1 MQELIAEPHIKEYY
15 ANILSKV
22 TNIHALANDAKK
34 IGVDPE
40 PEAET
45 HPALDLAERTEKII
59 KLEGLANRYRT
70 LFEEFKGNR
79 IKVIFKIFEEILSGD
94 LGNLGDRS
102 KRLELAIKTALMLNT
117 EGVVIAP
124 IEGVPKVLISK
135 NFDGTSYVDIYYA
148 GPIRAAGG
156 TSTVF
161 PLILGDYGR
170 KILGLDRYKPTED
183 EIERYCE
190 ETQLYEHIV
199 SRQYKI
205 KPDEVRKIIEG
216 CPVCIN
222 GEPTEEKEVEVH
234 RDLERIPS
242 NRIRGGACLVIS
254 EGVALKAK
262 KILTYAKMLNL
273 DWSWLEGIIKVGKHA
288 DGKSSNQANWKYL
301 EGLAAGRPIFAY
313 PSTAG
318 GFRLRYGRSRTGG
331 IMSTTIHP
339 ATMYVLDEFIAIGTQ
354 LKNEKPGKATCV
366 YACDSLE
373 GPIVKLK
380 NADIVQLKTSGEAKK
395 IVNDIYEILS
405 LGDILVCYGDFRK
418 LAHPLLP
425 AGYCGEWWVQELK
438 KNVPKNEF
446 ELISKNLGNID
457 AYKAVELSEK
467 YSVPLHPDYSAY
479 YSLMSKNETIEL
491 IKAVKDAE
499 IVKEGNRILGA
510 LMPNETKT
518 KNILEKIL
526 LEHKIREN
534 KILIEEKYAYAF
546 LKTLGYSDARIDYA
560 ELENKEDALQI
571 INAISPIK
579 IRDKAGTFIGAR
591 MGRPESSCPREMKGN
606 PHGLF
611 PVGNYG
617 GSTRSINKAAE
628 YGRIT
633 VDVAI
638 KRCPKCKKESHHYLC
653 EECNVRTVGVFK
665 CKHCGRET
673 SDERCNACKKDSG
686 VGYTSKILEIDTE
699 LRKAA
704 ENLKIKMPTIVKGV
718 RGVMNKARTAEP
730 LEKAILRAKYNLH
743 IFRDGTVRYEMINN
757 TLTHFKPKE
766 INVSISKLHEL
777 GYLKDYLGKE
787 LTDDDQIVEL
797 MPQDIVI
804 CEDAGS
810 HLLSLSNFL
819 DEELERLYHK
829 EPYYKAQTKE
839 DLIGHFVLALAP
851 HTSAAVVGRILG
863 YNKSRGCF
871 AHPYFHQA
879 KRRNCLTKDTPII
892 IKEGNNAKIIQI
904 GSLDNGSKE
913 KEIPLENLKAFTI
926 NENGKI
932 KEERIKAL
940 FKQKNPKKL
949 LKIKT
954 KFGRTITATGK
965 QKILVEKEGKAI
977 YKFAKDLKEKDRL
990 LSLNK
995 FDLTKPVNE
1004 INVLDWYLK
1013 NCSEEEKRKIRVHR
1027 IKEKLSETIEKKG
1040 GCWKVAEKIDCL
1052 KNKEHYKKGK
1062 MLHTALDFDALPLNI
1077 FQELIAKLKLPL
1089 SEFDDC
1095 EISYNKQKSRIRAK
1109 IQLNKEIGELV
1120 GYYLAE
1126 GYARTT
1132 DNGKR
1137 TKYVYQINLVSAEK
1151 ELTRRFAKILKGIS
1165 GRNATIEKIKT
1176 TETITLSGRVYYDLF
1191 TRILKCGKGARDKR
1205 IPVQLLNSNKECIS
1219 AMLAAYLVGDAG
1231 IDKTCI
1237 KATSVNKELIN
1248 DFCFIAARLNLFAH
1262 VFEEKEREIKTGL
1275 VREFYSKK
1283 GKRIFIKAYGLRLYS
1298 GDFKAI
1304 SNHLFGKKL
1313 IIAKRNMQKFPIN
1326 KKRVNKLGSFI
1337 LDKIVKVEELKSK
1350 EEYVYDLIIEGEKTF
1365 IGGFGNLAIYDCDG
1379 EQDSITLIM
1388 DALLNFSN
1396 HYLPE
1401 TRGGRMDA
1409 PLVYTAIINPLEID
1423 DEVYNLEVTDTY
1435 PLDFYEK
1442 TLQMCP
1448 PDVEG
1453 IETVQNRLGTIKQY
1467 SGFKFSHAAE
1477 RFDDGPSKSRYVQ
1490 LKSMEEK
1497 INKQVELQGKI
1508 RAVET
1513 KDSIERV
1520 LVSHFLPDCIGNVRA
1535 FSRQKVRCTN
1545 CNASYRRIPLTG
1557 KCAKCNNGNLILTI
1571 SEGSVIKY
1579 LDIAKRII
1587 AKYSLS
1593 DYLKQRI
1600 DLVEKEIN
1608 SVFRHDK
1615 PAQKS
1620 LIDFL

>member
-1 MQELIAEPHIKEYY
+1 MQEIIAESHIKEYY
-15 ANILSKV
+15 SKILNQV
-22 TNIHALANDAKK
+22 NGIQALANDAKK
-34 IGVDPE
+34 IGIDPE

-45 HPALDLAERTEKII
+45 HPALDLAERTERII
-59 KLEGLANRYRT
+59 KLEGLASRYRT
-70 LFEEFKGNR
+70 LFEELKGNR
-79 IKVIFKIFEEILSGD
+79 IKVIFRIFEEILEGK
-94 LGNLGDRS
+94 LGNVADRS
-102 KRLELAIKTALMLNT
+102 KRLELAIKTSLMLNT

-124 IEGVPKVLISK
+124 IEGVPKVTISK

-156 TSTVF
+156 TSAVF

-170 KILGLDRYKPTED
+170 KILGLDIYKPTEE
-183 EIERYCE
+183 EIERYAE
-190 ETQLYEHIV
+190 ETQLYENIV
-199 SRQYKI
+199 SRQYKL
-205 KPDEVRKIIEG
+205 KPEEVRRIIRG

-254 EGVALKAK
+254 EGIALKAK
-262 KILTYAKMLNL
+262 KILTYSKMLNL

-288 DGKSSNQANWKYL
+288 DGKSSSQANWKYL
-301 EGLAAGRPIFAY
+301 EGLAAGRPIFSY
-313 PSTAG
+313 PSAPG

-373 GPIVKLK
+373 GPFVKLK
-380 NADIVQLKTSGEAKK
+380 NADVVQLKSSGEAKK
-395 IVNDIYEILS
+395 IVNEIYEILS

-425 AGYCGEWWVQELK
+425 AGYCKEWWIQEANKNIPKEELDSLK
-438 KNVPKNEF
+438 IDLE
-446 ELISKNLGNID
+446 NIG
-457 AYKAVELSEK
+457 YHKAIELSEK
-467 YSVPLHPDYSAY
+467 FSIPLHPDFIAY
-479 YSLMSKNETIEL
+479 YSLMSKNETIDL
-491 IKAVKDAE
+491 IKAVKNAE
-499 IVKEGNRILGA
+499 LVKEGNRILGA
-510 LMPNETKT
+510 LLPNDVKI

-526 LEHKIREN
+526 LEHKLREN
-534 KILIEEKYAYAF
+534 KILIEENYAYPF

-560 ELENKEDALQI
+560 ALEEKEDALQI

-611 PVGNYG
+611 PIGNYG

-628 YGRIT
+628 KGRIT
-633 VDVAI
+633 IDIAI

-653 EECNVRTVGVFK
+653 EDCKVRTVEVYK

-673 SDERCNACKKDSG
+673 LNERCNACKKDSS

-699 LRKAA
+699 LRKAT

-718 RGVMNKARTAEP
+718 RGVMNKTRTAEP

-777 GYLKDYLGKE
+777 GYLKDYLGNE
-787 LTDDDQIVEL
+787 VVNEDQIIEL

-810 HLLSLSNFL
+810 HLLALANFL

-839 DLIGHFVLALAP
+839 DLIGHLILALAP

-879 KRRNCLTKDTPII
+879 KRRNCVHPNTKIVIYNETT
-892 IKEGNNAKIIQI
+892 KK
-904 GSLDNGSKE
+904 
-913 KEIPLENLKAFTI
+913 KEIKKIKNVVERAIKKSSMQNRHIINYYIENIEPLSVYALNPTNYRLEKKKIKYFLKNPAPKYWVKIKTSSNKTFIMTPEHRFAFLNPNNKI
-926 NENGKI
+926 KI
-932 KEERIKAL
+932 KEARQIRINDRILTKA
-940 FKQKNPKKL
+940 
-949 LKIKT
+949 
-954 KFGRTITATGK
+954 
-965 QKILVEKEGKAI
+965 
-977 YKFAKDLKEKDRL
+977 LKEK
-990 LSLNK
+990 K
-995 FDLTKPVNE
+995 AK
-1004 INVLDWYLK
+1004 K
-1013 NCSEEEKRKIRVHR
+1013 KI
-1027 IKEKLSETIEKKG
+1027 G
-1040 GCWKVAEKIDCL
+1040 DC
-1052 KNKEHYKKGK
+1052 Y
-1062 MLHTALDFDALPLNI
+1062 T
-1077 FQELIAKLKLPL
+1077 
-1089 SEFDDC
+1089 
-1095 EISYNKQKSRIRAK
+1095 
-1109 IQLNKEIGELV
+1109 
-1120 GYYLAE
+1120 
-1126 GYARTT
+1126 
-1132 DNGKR
+1132 
-1137 TKYVYQINLVSAEK
+1137 
-1151 ELTRRFAKILKGIS
+1151 
-1165 GRNATIEKIKT
+1165 
-1176 TETITLSGRVYYDLF
+1176 
-1191 TRILKCGKGARDKR
+1191 
-1205 IPVQLLNSNKECIS
+1205 
-1219 AMLAAYLVGDAG
+1219 
-1231 IDKTCI
+1231 
-1237 KATSVNKELIN
+1237 
-1248 DFCFIAARLNLFAH
+1248 
-1262 VFEEKEREIKTGL
+1262 
-1275 VREFYSKK
+1275 
-1283 GKRIFIKAYGLRLYS
+1283 
-1298 GDFKAI
+1298 
-1304 SNHLFGKKL
+1304 
-1313 IIAKRNMQKFPIN
+1313 
-1326 KKRVNKLGSFI
+1326 
-1337 LDKIVKVEELKSK
+1337 DKIVSVKKIEETVPSYCI
-1350 EEYVYDLIIEGEKTF
+1350 EIEGKNILEK
-1365 IGGFGNLAIYDCDG
+1365 IILWGNGILQPRCDG
-1379 EQDSITLIM
+1379 EQDSITLII

-1423 DEVYNLEVTDTY
+1423 DEVYNLEVTDKY

-1453 IETVQNRLGTIKQY
+1453 IETVQNRLGTVKQY
-1467 SGFKFSHAAE
+1467 SGFKFSHNAT

-1490 LKSMEEK
+1490 LKTMEDK
-1497 INKQVELQGKI
+1497 INKQIELQSKI

-1520 LVSHFLPDCIGNVRA
+1520 LVSHFLPDCIGNIRS
-1535 FSRQKVRCTN
+1535 FSRQKVRCTS
-1545 CNASYRRIPLTG
+1545 CNAKYRRIPLSG
-1557 KCAKCNNGNLILTI
+1557 KCAQCSNGNLILTI

-1579 LDIAKRII
+1579 VDIAKRII
-1587 AKYSLS
+1587 AKYALS
-1593 DYLKQRI
+1593 DYLKQRM